1 MWPHSLVIGVH
12 GSAVTIGTD
21 DPGLVGFLEPW
32 RIDEPTSIVDF
43 GLETA
48 PAQPTERSAPRIL
61 PSLKHGSEPIARVE
75 DTAFLR
81 DALLRIVVAA
91 TSPVPDG
98 LLRVNGTVL
107 ERGGVGHLVPE
118 PNLRTVSHRALG
130 RRGITAHVG
139 QTVLV
144 DVATLEVVLDV
155 PLGID
160 TPGRRLA
167 LASWWMNHREPA
179 IPTTP
184 AEDVARL
191 LGNVVVDAE
200 LVADQALLCLL
211 ASRLVTSMRP
221 RYVAFGRQALENE
234 LTALFGR

>member
-21 DPGLVGFLEPW
+21 DPALAGFLERW
-32 RIDEPTSIVDF
+32 RIDEETNIVDF

-48 PAQPTERSAPRIL
+48 SAQPTARSAPRIL
-61 PSLKHGSEPIARVE
+61 ANLKHGSEPIARAE
-75 DTAFLR
+75 DATLLR
-81 DALLRIVVAA
+81 DALLRMITAA
-91 TSPVPDG
+91 TAPVPDG

-107 ERGGVGHLVPE
+107 ESAGLGHLVPE

-144 DVATLEVVLDV
+144 DVATLEVVLDT
-155 PLGID
+155 PLGTD
-160 TPGRRLA
+160 APGRRLA
-167 LASWWMNHREPA
+167 LASWWMNHREPEVA
-179 IPTTP
+179 TTP

-191 LGNVVVDAE
+191 LGN
-200 LVADQALLCLL
+200 LVADSALVTNQASWCAL

>member
-21 DPGLVGFLEPW
+21 DLAVVGFLDRW
-32 RIDEPTSIVDF
+32 RIDKPMSIVDF
-43 GLETA
+43 GLQMA

-61 PSLKHGSEPIARVE
+61 PSLKHGSEPIARAE
-75 DTAFLR
+75 DAAFLR
-81 DALLRIVVAA
+81 DALLRMIVAA
-91 TSPVPDG
+91 TSPVPRG

-107 ERGGVGHLVPE
+107 ESSGVGHLVPE

-144 DVATLEVVLDV
+144 DVGTLEVVLDV
-155 PLGID
+155 PLGTD
-160 TPGRRLA
+160 APGPRLA
-167 LASWWMNHREPA
+167 LGSWWMNHRDPT
-179 IPTTP
+179 IPTTS

-191 LGNVVVDAE
+191 LGNVVIDAE
-200 LVADQALLCLL
+200 LVADQASLCSL
-211 ASRLVTSMRP
+211 AALLVTSMRP